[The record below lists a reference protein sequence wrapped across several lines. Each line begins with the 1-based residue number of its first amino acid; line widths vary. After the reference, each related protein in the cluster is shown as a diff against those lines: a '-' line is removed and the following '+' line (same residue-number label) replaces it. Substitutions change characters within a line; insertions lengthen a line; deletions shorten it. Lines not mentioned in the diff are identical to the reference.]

1 MVDKCDA
8 NQACKTALKLFGK
21 ETANFVAI
29 DGTEYSKMLFDMIV
43 FYAGAFSCEGTISF
57 SSKDE
62 EKEQK
67 NKIQVNYQNRFLDQG
82 RDISSCVPI
91 YVNKVPEID
100 QTFFDLSQGQVNLM
114 KPLSDEVILNNSS
127 IANFLMTFA
136 EIYLAYKF
144 AVDEEKKTD
153 VIFLDRSL
161 SNMYSSLITD
171 TSYRKLWDTNCSI
184 LDFKIDGVPI
194 DVNDLTIARHNIIN
208 EYLDLPPARGDYLRY
223 AILFNLL
230 NEGQKE
236 QQGTGTLR
244 GEGTRIEF

>member
-21 ETANFVAI
+21 DTANFVAI

-43 FYAGAFSCEGTISF
+43 FYAGAFSCEGTINF

-67 NKIQVNYQNRFLDQG
+67 NNIKVNYQNRFLDQG

-114 KPLSDEVILNNSS
+114 KPLSNEVILNNSS

-161 SNMYSSLITD
+161 SNM
-171 TSYRKLWDTNCSI
+171 
-184 LDFKIDGVPI
+184 
-194 DVNDLTIARHNIIN
+194 
-208 EYLDLPPARGDYLRY
+208 
-223 AILFNLL
+223 
-230 NEGQKE
+230 
-236 QQGTGTLR
+236 
-244 GEGTRIEF
+244 